1 MELRNSCTAAWRA
14 LASKALPLLLAAG
27 VVFLSAVDLHAAEAD
42 APKQPEARTYTPEQ
56 KAYMDT
62 LDNLLAA
69 QDYLKF
75 REALAKANDGPHL
88 SAALDWGRA
97 RTLEGGGMLVPLT
110 YSALLWKAAD
120 MNPDYDF
127 MRQTSDLM
135 AMYGLLA
142 AIADAPKCADKS
154 APEHHITSIVQGY
167 KRQFQHTAK
176 LPDKQR
182 QIVLDTAV
190 AMERKLAPRRVNDKY
205 LCRFG
210 LQEHIDTSKKY
221 GNQAYEEVPKQP
233 GQIGRQMVLRNDQD
247 YVPKFLPR
255 EQWEK
260 KQSEVRA
267 SFSELLAK
275 ILNNNAG
282 K

>member
-1 MELRNSCTAAWRA
+1 MAPRHSSAAAWRA
-14 LASKALPLLLAAG
+14 LTSKALPLLLAA
-27 VVFLSAVDLHAAEAD
+27 VVLLSAADLHAADAG

-56 KAYMDT
+56 KAYMDS
-62 LDNLLAA
+62 LDKLLAA
-69 QDYLKF
+69 QDYVKF
-75 REALAKANDGPHL
+75 REALANTNDGPHL

-97 RTLEGGGMLVPLT
+97 RTLDGGGILAPLT

-142 AIADAPKCADKS
+142 AMADAPKCADKS
-154 APEHHITSIVQGY
+154 APEHHVTSILQGY

-176 LPDKQR
+176 LPDKQK
-182 QIVLDTAV
+182 QVVLDTAV
-190 AMERKLAPRRVNDKY
+190 AMERKLAAQRADDKY

-210 LQEHIDTSKKY
+210 LQEHMDTSKKY
-221 GNQAYEEVPKQP
+221 GDKAYEEVPAQP
-233 GQIGRQMVLRNDQD
+233 GQIGRQMVLRNDND
-247 YVPKFLPR
+247 YTPKFLPR
-255 EQWEK
+255 AEWEP
-260 KQSEVRA
+260 KQEAARA
-267 SFSELLAK
+267 GFAELLSKLLTA
-275 ILNNNAG
+275 AEG